1 MDEKQP
7 SGQKPLRQAYNKT
20 IDLAK
25 TYFKNGDGRTMSNK
39 SEKSKAEEIN
49 ENEIEVENSNI
60 EAEANGENTFSESEV
75 SEMLNKI
82 EQLTKERDEA
92 KETMLRNAAELENFR
107 RRSMREKE
115 EIVQYANERLLYK
128 FLEIIDTLGSALD
141 AGKKST
147 DYDSL
152 IKGLE
157 LLHCK
162 TVKLFEEAGVTAMP
176 DQVATEFNVD
186 YMDAL
191 LVAPSELPEGQ
202 VVQVISPGY
211 MYGEKVLRHSKVI
224 TSSGT
229 PAPSAE

>member
-1 MDEKQP
+1 M
-7 SGQKPLRQAYNKT
+7 RQAYNKT

-25 TYFKNGDGRTMSNK
+25 TYFKNGDGKPMSNK
-39 SEKSKAEEIN
+39 QEKNRNEDGN
-49 ENEIEVENSNI
+49 ENEIEVEFASNDT
-60 EAEANGENTFSESEV
+60 EHNGENTFSESEV
-75 SEMLNKI
+75 SEMFAKI

-92 KETMLRNAAELENFR
+92 KESMLRNAAELENFR

-115 EIVQYANERLLYK
+115 EIVQYSNERLLYK

-152 IKGLE
+152 LKGLE
-157 LLHCK
+157 LLHNK
-162 TVKLFEEAGVTAMP
+162 TTKLFEEAGVTTMP
-176 DQVATEFNVD
+176 DQVGTEFSVD

-191 LVAPSELPEGQ
+191 MIAPSEFPEGQ
-202 VVQVISPGY
+202 VLQVISPGY

-224 TSSGT
+224 TSSG
-229 PAPSAE
+229 PAQSAE

>member
-1 MDEKQP
+1 MEEKQQP
-7 SGQKPLRQAYNKT
+7 GQKPLRQAYNKT

-25 TYFKNGDGRTMSNK
+25 TYFKNGDGKPMSNK
-39 SEKSKAEEIN
+39 QEKNRNEDGN
-49 ENEIEVENSNI
+49 ENEIEVEFASNDT
-60 EAEANGENTFSESEV
+60 EHNGENTFSESEV
-75 SEMLNKI
+75 SEMFAKI

-92 KETMLRNAAELENFR
+92 KESMLRNAAELENFR

-115 EIVQYANERLLYK
+115 EIVQYSNERLLYK

-152 IKGLE
+152 LKGLE
-157 LLHCK
+157 LLHNK
-162 TVKLFEEAGVTAMP
+162 TTKLFEEAGVTTMP
-176 DQVATEFNVD
+176 DQVGTEFSVD

-191 LVAPSELPEGQ
+191 MIAPSEFPEGQ
-202 VVQVISPGY
+202 VLQVISPGY

-224 TSSGT
+224 TSSG
-229 PAPSAE
+229 PAQSAE